1 MREAKAMHCLVMEIS
16 HVLPNKFHK
25 MLWWGC
31 TAFDAEVMGL
41 TVALYHATL
50 VPDATDIILYVDN
63 KAALQS
69 LLNPAIH
76 PSQMCSIL
84 ACQRL

>member
-1 MREAKAMHCLVMEIS
+1 
-16 HVLPNKFHK
+16 
-25 MLWWGC
+25 
-31 TAFDAEVMGL
+31 MGL

-63 KAALQS
+63 EAALQS
-69 LLNPAIH
+69 LLNSAIH

-84 ACQRL
+84 ACQRLRAWLSALPNRHLTIAWCPGHVSVTC